1 MRVEVY
7 NGDVHRALKRLKK
20 KMFDEGTIRLLMER
34 RYFEKPSAERR
45 RKKLDA
51 MNRQQKQVE
60 REKEAS
66 LKPSQRRRPKKT
78 NKKKSFRIV

>member
-1 MRVEVY
+1 MRVDVY

-34 RYFEKPSAERR
+34 RFYEKPSAKRH

-51 MNRQQKQVE
+51 INRQQKQVE
-60 REKEAS
+60 REKEAH
-66 LKPSQRRRPKKT
+66 LPPSKRRKPKKT
-78 NKKKSFRIV
+78 RKRSFGARQ